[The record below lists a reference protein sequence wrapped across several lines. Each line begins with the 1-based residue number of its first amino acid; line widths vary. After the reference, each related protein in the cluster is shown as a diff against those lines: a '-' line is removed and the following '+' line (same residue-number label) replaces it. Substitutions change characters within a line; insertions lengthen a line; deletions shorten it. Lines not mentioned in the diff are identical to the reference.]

1 MSFSVN
7 NKTIAQLLGY
17 IRNNEISIP
26 EIQRPFVWEPK
37 KVRDLI
43 DSLYKKYPI
52 GYIIVWN
59 NPEAKGKDG
68 LLSGSKKILIDGQ
81 QRITA
86 LTAAIVGR
94 EVRDERYKKI
104 RIKISFNPFNLDS
117 PFDVLNPALLK
128 DKKWIPDI
136 SLLFNESFNTY
147 QFINEYCKLNEMM
160 KPDELSNIL
169 QKLRDILNI
178 SVGTI
183 ELDKSVEI
191 ETVTEIFIRIN
202 SQGKQLDQADFV
214 MSKLA
219 SDEKYNGQ
227 NLRKMIDYFCHLAI
241 DPNVY
246 EDIYKNDQ
254 EFASTTYLNKIKWLS
269 KTDDSLYDPNF
280 NDVIRV
286 SFMHIFKR
294 SKLSDLVSLLSG
306 RNFESK
312 EFMESIAEDS
322 FRKIEAGIL
331 NFINEENF
339 LQFTL
344 LIKSMCFI
352 DESLVGS
359 KSALNF
365 AYTLYLYLHK
375 ETKLNDAL
383 IKKLIQKW
391 YLLSILTQRYTSSA
405 ETKMNED
412 LRAISEKGMELFFQQ
427 IESAVLSDT
436 YWNVQLIQDLDTT
449 YTKSP
454 VFIVFQAAQIFFN
467 DFSLFST
474 SSTIRELI
482 STKGDVHHI
491 FPKAY
496 LKENGKNGRNLQNQI
511 ANYLYLDSQVNRE
524 IGKKEPQE
532 YFKMAFNQCFDQKIK
547 IGNILSEALL
557 KENLAKNCIPHN
569 ILEYSYANYE
579 EFLIQRRILMAEK
592 IKKFY
597 FSF

>member
-7 NKTIAQLLGY
+7 NKTVAQLLGY
-17 IRNNEISIP
+17 IRNNEIAIP

-68 LLSGSKKILIDGQ
+68 VLSGSKKILIDGQ

-94 EVRDERYKKI
+94 EVMDERYKKI
-104 RIKISFNPFNLDS
+104 RIKISFNPFNIDS

-128 DKKWIPDI
+128 DKRWIPDI

-147 QFINEYCKLNEMM
+147 HFINEYCKLNETM
-160 KPDELSNIL
+160 KPDELSTIL

-219 SDEKYNGQ
+219 SDERYNGQ
-227 NLRKMIDYFCHLAI
+227 NIRKLIDYFCHLAI
-241 DPNVY
+241 EPNVY
-246 EDIYKNDQ
+246 EDIKNNDQ
-254 EFASTTYLNKIKWLS
+254 EFSSTAFLNKIKWLS
-269 KTDDSLYDPNF
+269 KTDESLYDPNF

-306 RNFESK
+306 RNFETK
-312 EFMESIAEDS
+312 EYVESIAEDS
-322 FRKIEAGIL
+322 FKKIESGVL
-331 NFINEENF
+331 SFVNEENF

-365 AYTLYLYLHK
+365 AYTLYLYLRK

-412 LRAISEKGMELFFQQ
+412 LRSISEKGMETFFYQ
-427 IESAVLSDT
+427 IESAVLSET
-436 YWNVQLIQDLDTT
+436 YWNVQIIQDLDTT

-454 VFIVFQAAQIFFN
+454 VFLVFQASQIFFN

-511 ANYLYLDSQVNRE
+511 ANYLYLDSQVNRD
-524 IGKKEPQE
+524 IGKKSPQE
-532 YFKMAFNQCFDQKIK
+532 YFKLAFNQCVEQKIK
-547 IGNILSEALL
+547 IGNILSETLL
-557 KENLAKNCIPHN
+557 KENLTKNCIPHN
-569 ILEYSYANYE
+569 IVEYSYEKYE
-579 EFLIQRRILMAEK
+579 EFLIQRRKLIAEK

-597 FSF
+597 YSF

>member
-7 NKTIAQLLGY
+7 NKTVAQLLGY
-17 IRNNEISIP
+17 IRNNEIAIP

-68 LLSGSKKILIDGQ
+68 VLSGSKKILIDGQ

-94 EVRDERYKKI
+94 EVMDERYKKI
-104 RIKISFNPFNLDS
+104 RIKISFNPFNVDS

-128 DKKWIPDI
+128 DKRWIPDI

-147 QFINEYCKLNEMM
+147 HFINEYCKLNETM
-160 KPDELSNIL
+160 KPDELSTIL

-219 SDEKYNGQ
+219 SDERYNGQ
-227 NLRKMIDYFCHLAI
+227 NLRKLIDYFCHLAI
-241 DPNVY
+241 EPNVF
-246 EDIYKNDQ
+246 EDIKNNDQ
-254 EFASTTYLNKIKWLS
+254 EFASTAFLNKIKWLS
-269 KTDDSLYDPNF
+269 KTDESLYDPNF

-306 RNFESK
+306 RNFETK
-312 EFMESIAEDS
+312 EFEESIAEDS
-322 FRKIEAGIL
+322 FKKIENGVL
-331 NFINEENF
+331 SFVNEENF

-344 LIKSMCFI
+344 LVKSMCFI

-365 AYTLYLYLHK
+365 AYTLYLYLRK

-412 LRAISEKGMELFFQQ
+412 LRSISEKGMESFFFQ
-427 IESAVLSDT
+427 IESAVLSET
-436 YWNVQLIQDLDTT
+436 YWNVQIIQDLDTT

-454 VFIVFQAAQIFFN
+454 VFLVFQAAQIFFN

-496 LKENGKNGRNLQNQI
+496 LKENGISGRNLQNQI
-511 ANYLYLDSQVNRE
+511 ANFLFLDSQVNRD
-524 IGKKEPQE
+524 IGKRAPQE
-532 YFKMAFNQCFDQKIK
+532 YFKMAFNQCIDQKAK
-547 IGNILSEALL
+547 IGIILSEALL
-557 KENLAKNCIPHN
+557 KENLTKNCIPLN
-569 ILEYSYANYE
+569 IINYSSENYE

-597 FSF
+597 YSF

>member
-7 NKTIAQLLGY
+7 NKTVAQLLGY
-17 IRNNEISIP
+17 IRNNEIAIP

-68 LLSGSKKILIDGQ
+68 KLSGSKKILIDGQ

-86 LTAAIVGR
+86 LTAAIVGK
-94 EVRDERYKKI
+94 EVMDERYKKI
-104 RIKISFNPFNLDS
+104 RIKISFNPFNDDS
-117 PFDVLNPALLK
+117 PFDVQNPALLK

-136 SLLFNESFNTY
+136 SLLFNENFNSY
-147 QFINEYCKLNEMM
+147 QFINDYCKMNEEM
-160 KPDELSNIL
+160 KPDILSNVL

-178 SVGTI
+178 AVGTI

-227 NLRKMIDYFCHLAI
+227 NLRKLIDYFCHLAI
-241 DPNVY
+241 EPNVY
-246 EDIYKNDQ
+246 EDIKNNDQ
-254 EFASTTYLNKIKWLS
+254 DFAYTPYLNKIKWLS
-269 KTDDSLYDPNF
+269 KSDESLYDPNF
-280 NDVIRV
+280 NDLIRV

-306 RNFESK
+306 RNFETK
-312 EFMESIAEDS
+312 EFIESIAEES
-322 FRKIEAGIL
+322 FKKIENGIL
-331 NFINEENF
+331 SFVNEENF

-344 LIKSMCFI
+344 LIKSMGFI

-375 ETKLNDAL
+375 ETNLNDSL

-391 YLLSILTQRYTSSA
+391 YLVSVLTQRYTSSA

-412 LRAISEKGMELFFQQ
+412 LRTIIEKGIESFFNQ
-427 IESAVLSDT
+427 IEATVLSET
-436 YWNVQLIQDLDTT
+436 YWNLQIIQDLDTT
-449 YTKSP
+449 NTKSP
-454 VFIVFQAAQIFFN
+454 VFLVFQAAQIFFN
-467 DFSLFST
+467 DISLFST
-474 SSTIRELI
+474 STTVRELI
-482 STKGDVHHI
+482 NTMGDVHHI

-496 LKENGKNGRNLQNQI
+496 LKDNGKNGRNLQNQV
-511 ANYLYLDSQVNRE
+511 ANYIYLDSQVNRD
-524 IGKKEPQE
+524 ISKKPPQK
-532 YFKMAFNQCFDQKIK
+532 YFEMAFNQCQDQI
-547 IGNILSEALL
+547 ITMGNILNKEQLI
-557 KENLAKNCIPHN
+557 ENLTKNCIPLN
-569 ILEYSYANYE
+569 IHEYSHTNYE
-579 EFLIQRRILMAEK
+579 DFLIQRRILMAEK
-592 IKKFY
+592 IKKY
-597 FSF
+597 YYSF